1 MKTKTFIRSIA
12 LAFSLAIFSLAGST
26 AMARPINN
34 WVDLEAAATVPQDTP
49 GTFKTA
55 PGQVSVPGVPEVDR
69 LTLMTTVRNTSGPVL
84 IEFYDSTSADTS
96 GECARQIPVFSQVSK
111 AYAGK
116 ITFLRFDIAQ
126 DMKFAEALRATV
138 CPTHIFVDLTKSE
151 PNKISKRHWGFLSN
165 QQFQELIKEYF
176 DL

>member
-12 LAFSLAIFSLAGST
+12 LAFSLAIFSFAGST
-26 AMARPINN
+26 AFARPNNN

-49 GTFKTA
+49 GTPKTTS
-55 PGQVSVPGVPEVDR
+55 GHVSVPGVPEVDR
-69 LTLMTTVRNTSGPVL
+69 QTLMTTVRNANGPVL
-84 IEFYDSTSADTS
+84 IEFYDSTSPDTT
-96 GECARQIPVFSQVSK
+96 GECARQVPVFSQVSK

-138 CPTHIFVDLTKSE
+138 CPTHIFVDLTKPE
-151 PNKISKRHWGFLSN
+151 PNKISKRHWGYLSN
-165 QQFQELIKEYF
+165 QQFQELIKDYF